1 MKLHTCSLRTTGLAL
16 LLSMASVSAF
26 AASPATFVDTASA
39 KGLAEIQTSQL
50 AMDKSQSEDVKSFAQ
65 MMITDHTDA
74 NQKLAAI
81 AANLNLKTASE
92 AEMMD
97 KAKKMILQ
105 YRDGSF
111 DKAYTTNQVKAHEQ
125 TIQLFQDEIKTS
137 QTPELTAFAKD
148 TLPKLQDHLK
158 MAKQLQAKYNK

>member
-1 MKLHTCSLRTTGLAL
+1 MKLRTYSLRATSLAL
-16 LLSMASVSAF
+16 LLSSVSAF
-26 AASPATFVDTASA
+26 AASPATFVDDASA
-39 KGLAEIQTSQL
+39 KGMAEIQTSQL
-50 AMDKSQSEDVKSFAQ
+50 ALDKSQSDDVKSFAQ

-81 AANLNLKTASE
+81 ATNLNLKTASD
-92 AEMMD
+92 AELMD

-105 YRDGSF
+105 YRSGSF
-111 DKAYTTNQVKAHEQ
+111 DKAYAANQVKAHEQ
-125 TIQLFQDEIKTS
+125 TIKVFQDEIKTS

>member
-1 MKLHTCSLRTTGLAL
+1 MKLHTCSLRTTALAL
-16 LLSMASVSAF
+16 LLSMSSISAF

-39 KGLAEIQTSQL
+39 KGMAEIQTSQL
-50 AMDKSQSEDVKSFAQ
+50 ALDKSQSDDVKSFAQ
-65 MMITDHTDA
+65 TMITDHTAA

-81 AANLNLKTASE
+81 ATSLNLKTASE

-111 DKAYTTNQVKAHEQ
+111 DKAYTTNQVKAHQQ
-125 TIQLFQDEIKTS
+125 TIKLFQDEIKTS

-148 TLPKLQDHLK
+148 TLPKLQEHLK

>member
-1 MKLHTCSLRTTGLAL
+1 MKLHTHSLRVTGLAL
-16 LLSMASVSAF
+16 LLSMATVSAY
-26 AASPATFVDTASA
+26 AASPASFVDNASA
-39 KGLAEIQTSQL
+39 KGMAEIQTSQL
-50 AMDKSQSEDVKSFAQ
+50 AMDKSQSDDIKSFAQ

-81 AANLNLKTASE
+81 ATGLNLKTASD

-111 DKAYTTNQVKAHEQ
+111 DKAYAANQVKAHQQ
-125 TIQLFQDEIKTS
+125 TIKLFQDEIKTS
-137 QTPELTAFAKD
+137 QTPELTAFAKE
-148 TLPKLQDHLK
+148 TLPKLQDHLM
-158 MAKQLQAKYNK
+158 MAKQLQAKYDK

>member
-1 MKLHTCSLRTTGLAL
+1 MKLHAHTLGATGLAL
-16 LLSMASVSAF
+16 LLSLATVSAY
-26 AASPATFVDTASA
+26 AGAPETFVEEASA
-39 KGLAEIQTSQL
+39 KGMAEIQTSQL
-50 AMDKSQSEDVKSFAQ
+50 AMDKSKSADVKSFAQ

-81 AANLNLKTASE
+81 ATGLNLKTASD

-97 KAKKMILQ
+97 KAKKMILN

-111 DKAYTTNQVKAHEQ
+111 DKAYTTNQVKAHQ
-125 TIQLFQDEIKTS
+125 ATIKLFQDEIKTS
-137 QTPELTAFAKD
+137 KTPELTAFAKAA
-148 TLPKLQDHLK
+148 LPTLQDHLK